1 MCGSA
6 AVAPRTARY
15 SDETAPGAMLLDEP
29 PDEMKRPPESK
40 QEMCNGKKPRT
51 EDPLVAANAL
61 ACFAGPGS
69 EDGFKGSD
77 TTDAAPSSEKKQPA
91 KQDEAPEGSVHND
104 DNDTETTMSC
114 TSDSVV
120 GAAGAAG
127 AGAAG
132 VAAAAGAAAAA
143 ASGVIQKAMLAV
155 KQEQHVLA
163 EREEAVKRQRSKAA
177 RFCAE
182 SRARRRLRTM
192 IFDQSVD
199 PATQQLRFT
208 QLQQLQQTQIRNQAR
223 CHPLTPHPGLSSPIV
238 APHQLVHCAS
248 HQLPFYASQQL
259 SQQLQYGVG
268 IARPAVVPILQT
280 AQFATP
286 MSYVQPN
293 PAAGVSFPFFPD
305 PVSTALHSLPPH
317 GSLAWNPFAP
327 SAMPIATPMTQ
338 TPLAHAPMG
347 FPAAN
352 AFLPQRGMARWV
364 ALAPPPAPAPVAFA
378 PIAPGFVSP
387 PTSLQFLQNTGPQR
401 PPYAMKG
408 GAVLRRP

>member
-1 MCGSA
+1 MSLEDPS
-6 AVAPRTARY
+6 V
-15 SDETAPGAMLLDEP
+15 EL
-29 PDEMKRPPESK
+29 KRPSES
-40 QEMCNGKKPRT
+40 EAAPSNGKKSKT

-61 ACFAGPGS
+61 ASFARPSTEEEASAAADASPHS
-69 EDGFKGSD
+69 EDPPPDKEEEVIAQQVSD
-77 TTDAAPSSEKKQPA
+77 
-91 KQDEAPEGSVHND
+91 D
-104 DNDTETTMSC
+104 DDTEATAGTESAASA
-114 TSDSVV
+114 SDS
-120 GAAGAAG
+120 AA
-127 AGAAG
+127 
-132 VAAAAGAAAAA
+132 VAATA
-143 ASGVIQKAMLAV
+143 ASRAIQDAMNTV

-223 CHPLTPHPGLSSPIV
+223 CLLHHPPPHPGLSSPIV

-378 PIAPGFVSP
+378 PIAPGFGPP